1 MLKGKNYLIKI
12 MPSIN
17 YLKHGGKVCQGLG
30 FHYLFGKKRKKASVW
45 FIWNEKEDDQVYL
58 AKLLTDLLSNYLSC
72 ISATWIAHFRKISNI
87 LYLC

>member
-45 FIWNEKEDDQVYL
+45 FI
-58 AKLLTDLLSNYLSC
+58 
-72 ISATWIAHFRKISNI
+72 
-87 LYLC
+87 